1 MGGIGGLTPSTSQ
14 MRGTRVRKEQT
25 GRGIAKARC
34 LQWGRRGRRDA
45 PWVSKGTPLG
55 IAVRDNATAWLLGGA
70 RGWLLLPCPFPGT
83 ELSCILRPHSRRPLA
98 RPVCPAQAGPF
109 LVACSALELQL
120 IPGDLALSKDR
131 RPGLGCWDRAV
142 AVTAVPVLA
151 RVTPGAARGP
161 ATPSVHPLVPGGSLW
176 APLTAAP
183 VALQQCP

>member
-1 MGGIGGLTPSTSQ
+1 M
-14 MRGTRVRKEQT
+14 
-25 GRGIAKARC
+25 
-34 LQWGRRGRRDA
+34 
-45 PWVSKGTPLG
+45 SKGTPLG

-183 VALQQCP
+183 VALQQCPNYKRQLMEKDRGKTLPSRRCCVLPAFYKCPVPLGSSRRD